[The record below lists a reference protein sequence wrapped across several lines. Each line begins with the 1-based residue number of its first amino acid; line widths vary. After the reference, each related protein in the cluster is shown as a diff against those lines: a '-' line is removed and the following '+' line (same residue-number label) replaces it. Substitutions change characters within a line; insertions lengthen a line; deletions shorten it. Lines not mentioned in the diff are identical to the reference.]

1 MKKYQELSARSARI
15 GARLMRSIL
24 RSGARVV
31 YDGSGSR
38 TLPEL
43 VHQGGKITV
52 IVPILWL
59 NMDDEAKFLRGMLAA
74 LREARRQGGKS
85 HGQGC

>member
-1 MKKYQELSARSARI
+1 MKKYRELSARSARI

-24 RSGARVV
+24 RTGARVV

-52 IVPILWL
+52 IIPIPWL
-59 NMDDEAKFLRGMLAA
+59 NIDDEAKFLRGMRAV
-74 LREARRQGGKS
+74 LREARK
-85 HGQGC
+85 